1 MANRYNNRKIIK
13 STQTISV
20 GKLLPGMI
28 ITFNYSESN
37 VTDPRPILLF
47 LYNENKLLEGLNLN
61 YINPSKLKKLF
72 SVIDF
77 KKTELDEQE
86 NLVSLKENY
95 FRIQIAN
102 PKRRSAMSPSRFY
115 SDVISSD
122 NVFKK
127 SYRSYKLNK
136 LTALRVSNIELSM
149 VGMGEN

>member
-1 MANRYNNRKIIK
+1 M
-13 STQTISV
+13 
-20 GKLLPGMI
+20 
-28 ITFNYSESN
+28 
-37 VTDPRPILLF
+37 
-47 LYNENKLLEGLNLN
+47 
-61 YINPSKLKKLF
+61 
-72 SVIDF
+72 IDF

-115 SDVISSD
+115 SDVISAD